1 MQGGFFLAQN
11 EAHTNTNSALKAHE
25 IVQFEKIGS
34 TIFDVVFKRET
45 HHVWAP
51 RNFWKFIEQ
60 DHFYDKDFALLL

>member
-34 TIFDVVFKRET
+34 TIKSSSISEHTLCIGMLYVC
-45 HHVWAP
+45 
-51 RNFWKFIEQ
+51 
-60 DHFYDKDFALLL
+60 

>member
-34 TIFDVVFKRET
+34 TIFDVVFRRET
-45 HHVWAP
+45 HHV
-51 RNFWKFIEQ
+51 
-60 DHFYDKDFALLL
+60 

>member
-34 TIFDVVFKRET
+34 TTFDVFRRET

-51 RNFWKFIEQ
+51 RNF
-60 DHFYDKDFALLL
+60 

>member
-34 TIFDVVFKRET
+34 TFLMFLDGKHTMYGPQKCLEV
-45 HHVWAP
+45 
-51 RNFWKFIEQ
+51 
-60 DHFYDKDFALLL
+60 Y

>member
-34 TIFDVVFKRET
+34 TFDVFRRET
-45 HHVWAP
+45 HHACMGP
-51 RNFWKFIEQ
+51 QKFLEV
-60 DHFYDKDFALLL
+60 Y

>member
-34 TIFDVVFKRET
+34 TFFDVFRWET

-51 RNFWKFIEQ
+51 RNVWKFIEQ
-60 DHFYDKDFALLL
+60 DCFYDKDFPLLL

>member
-34 TIFDVVFKRET
+34 TIFDVFRRET
-45 HHVWAP
+45 HHVWAGP
-51 RNFWKFIEQ
+51 QKFLEV
-60 DHFYDKDFALLL
+60 Y

>member
-34 TIFDVVFKRET
+34 TFDVFRRET
-45 HHVWAP
+45 HHVQAP

-60 DHFYDKDFALLL
+60 DRFYDKDFALLL